1 MKISE
6 EDFAQLGLTDKDI
19 ASAITESVYQAY
31 KESPSLRRLKKAIR
45 ESILPKLEE
54 KAEQMNFRESLTGR
68 DVRGHVNAKLTDI
81 ALAQALEDYERT
93 LGEIGSGRVTAVY
106 EKQVADKLFRGILYE
121 GEKITTDTL
130 QSKDIKPTGI
140 SLTDA
145 NMNGVKFRRRKDRM
159 LEGENAEVIAYFNKQ
174 FSENMTAIAEG
185 IKLSVQEAS
194 STMRDTDAFLEIRD
208 DILSFMG
215 ATSKKVLQNK
225 NKIYA
230 YWADIYKKHGD
241 VVKAMDALLEPEEGL
256 DEKALQQFNEGMK
269 NLRSAFEPIREMN
282 YIIPFEPRSVKE
294 SHEQLLALDLLEAFQ
309 MRIGRSIDDNEE
321 FIASMEG
328 GMEVDESNVAD
339 EEKEIQNV
347 VDNFYEETREKL
359 DPISRYYISKMLNGI
374 FVPSMLKE
382 SMIEE
387 VKDLATSFGMD
398 EIDLRNLDKFLSDIP
413 DIIPTEGAVMLPAE
427 FGDGFLTERSKEGV
441 SVKLMGDIN
450 MTYSRFMEELAK
462 VIETGAFRI
471 GRREKTSF
479 QVAPITGKDSARR
492 PAEGAERQ
500 TYSTSFTSRGMSWKE
515 LEKGQAEKVNAV
527 INALNDYLF
536 VPISNKVMTLGHSFR
551 ALRKTKEFK
560 IISVYADT
568 RTPQTTS
575 PSTKAVSVLY
585 QRLERRGAS
594 AFPKKHYTNL
604 NNFMDS
610 LRTQFDF
617 QKIRKNANAAYRS
630 LAQIYK
636 KAGQGFL
643 DDMAKGFGKLIGAI
657 HRKTVEKGVIAPIL
671 EQYGVKEKDLDED
684 FDISDITAFT
694 ELVDFLLEN
703 RTALGKAFSNDIK
716 KLEMNFNRLSKSKDI
731 RNKILEAH
739 DAFRILKGM
748 PIYYGRGDVADIE
761 DVSSVADSIRKDMG
775 ISIVATEIVK
785 MVEEVDSFANIAANI
800 GVTEETVYFVKANF
814 R

>member
-68 DVRGHVNAKLTDI
+68 DVRGHVNARLTDI

-93 LGEIGSGRVTAVY
+93 LGEIGSGKVTAVY
-106 EKQVADKLFRGILYE
+106 EKRVADKLFRGILYD
-121 GEKITTDTL
+121 GQKITDETL

-140 SLTDA
+140 SLTDS
-145 NMNGVKFRRRKDRM
+145 NMNSVKFRRRKERM
-159 LEGENAEVIAYFNKQ
+159 LEGDDGTVIDYFNKQ
-174 FSENMTAIAEG
+174 FSENMEKIMEG
-185 IKLSVQEAS
+185 IILSVQEAS

-225 NKIYA
+225 DKIYA
-230 YWADIYKKHGD
+230 YWKGISEKHGD

-256 DEKALQQFNEGMK
+256 DEKALEQFNKGMGG
-269 NLRSAFEPIREMN
+269 LRTAFEPIREMN
-282 YIIPFEPRSVKE
+282 YIIPFEPRSVQE
-294 SHEQLLALDLLEAFQ
+294 SHEDLLALDLLEAFQ
-309 MRIGRSIDDNEE
+309 MRIGRSIDDNEN
-321 FIASMEG
+321 FFGDMERG
-328 GMEVDESNVAD
+328 EVDPTKMESEIADEVAD
-339 EEKEIQNV
+339 
-347 VDNFYEETREKL
+347 FYGKTSDRL

-374 FVPSMLKE
+374 FVDSMKKE
-382 SMIEE
+382 SIIEE
-387 VKDLATSFGMD
+387 VKDLAVTFGMD
-398 EIDLRNLDKFLSDIP
+398 EIDLRNLDKFLADIP
-413 DIIPTEGAVMLPAE
+413 DIAPTQGDVLLPAE
-427 FGDGFLTERSKEGV
+427 FGEGFLTQT
-441 SVKLMGDIN
+441 VKVDGEDVQEKKDIN
-450 MTYSRFMEELAK
+450 AAYSRFMEELAK
-462 VIETGAFRI
+462 VIETGAFRV

-479 QVAPITGKDSARR
+479 EVAPITGKGKSRK
-492 PAEGAERQ
+492 PAKEGVVELQ
-500 TYSTSFTSRGMSWKE
+500 TYSTSFSTRGMSWKE

-551 ALRKTKEFK
+551 DLRRTKEFK

-568 RTPQTTS
+568 RTPQETS

-617 QKIRKNANAAYRS
+617 GKIRKSANAAYRS
-630 LAQIYK
+630 LSQIYK

-703 RTALGKAFSNDIK
+703 RSALGKAFSNDIK

-748 PIYYGRGDVADIE
+748 PIYYGRGDVSDIE
-761 DVSSVADSIRKDMG
+761 DVSSVANSIRKDMG
-775 ISIVATEIVK
+775 INIVATEIVK
-785 MVEEVDSFANIAANI
+785 MVEEVDSFANIAMNI

>member
-19 ASAITESVYQAY
+19 ASAITESIYQAY
-31 KESPSLRRLKKAIR
+31 KESPNLRRLKKAIR

-54 KAEQMNFRESLTGR
+54 KAEQMNFRESLTGK
-68 DVRGHVNAKLTDI
+68 DVRGHVNARLTDI

-93 LGEIGSGRVTAVY
+93 LGEIGSGKVTAVY
-106 EKQVADKLFRGILYE
+106 EKQVADKLFRGILYD
-121 GEKITTDTL
+121 GQKITDETL

-145 NMNGVKFRRRKDRM
+145 NMNGVKFRRRKERM
-159 LEGENAEVIAYFNKQ
+159 LEGNDGTVIDYFNKQ
-174 FSENMTAIAEG
+174 FSENMEKIMEG

-225 NKIYA
+225 DKIYA
-230 YWADIYKKHGD
+230 YWKGISEKHDD

-256 DEKALQQFNEGMK
+256 DDKALEQFNNGMK
-269 NLRSAFEPIREMN
+269 ELRTAFEPIREMN
-282 YIIPFEPRSVKE
+282 YIIPFEPRSVQE
-294 SHEQLLALDLLEAFQ
+294 SHEDLLSLDLLEAFQ
-309 MRIGRSIDDNEE
+309 MRIGRSIDDNENFFSDME
-321 FIASMEG
+321 RGEIDPTEMESEIA
-328 GMEVDESNVAD
+328 DEVAD
-339 EEKEIQNV
+339 
-347 VDNFYEETREKL
+347 FYGKTSDRL
-359 DPISRYYISKMLNGI
+359 DPITRYYISKMLNGI
-374 FVPSMLKE
+374 FVDSMKKE
-382 SMIEE
+382 STIEE
-387 VKDLATSFGMD
+387 VKDLAVSFGMD
-398 EIDLRNLDKFLSDIP
+398 EIDLRNLDKFLADIP
-413 DIIPTEGAVMLPAE
+413 DIKPTQGDVLLPAE
-427 FGDGFLTERSKEGV
+427 FGEGFLMQT
-441 SVKLMGDIN
+441 VKVDGEDVQEKKDIN
-450 MTYSRFMEELAK
+450 AAYSRFMEELAK

-471 GRREKTSF
+471 GRK
-479 QVAPITGKDSARR
+479 ITETTLFEPLGLEDKR
-492 PAEGAERQ
+492 

-551 ALRKTKEFK
+551 DLRKTKEFK

-617 QKIRKNANAAYRS
+617 GKIRKNANAAYKS
-630 LAQIYK
+630 LSQIYK
-636 KAGQGFL
+636 KAGQDFL

-703 RTALGKAFSNDIK
+703 RTALGKAFNNDIK

-761 DVSSVADSIRKDMG
+761 DVSSVANSIRKDMG

-785 MVEEVDSFANIAANI
+785 MVEEVDSFANIAMDI